1 VHWIGVWWRQP
12 DHYEWMSDYLA
23 SRKQRDAVR
32 YLMVAVLINLATA
45 TSLLLVSDL
54 GPQLPAQRWVAVALI
69 VSMVAM
75 ALVWVL
81 RWPTRFQSQV
91 FSIVGTAAIAVV
103 GLIEPNP
110 ATGLMVCAAFGGLA
124 GYVAFFH
131 SARLMVFT
139 LGTALAVALICAE
152 RISAAGDAPM
162 AAAKL
167 LFLTSGVLAVPL
179 CSQVLV
185 HWLSVVAMKS
195 STDPLTGLRNR
206 RSFYLSTPKL
216 VATRKGGRRLSVLMI
231 DLDNFKRVNDT
242 HGHATGDRI
251 LIEVADTLR
260 EASEDETL
268 IARVGGEE
276 FLVAMML
283 SARDAFATAEAMRL
297 AIAAAPWGVTAS
309 MGLSTVGLASDEH
322 FDIGETLQRLVE
334 TADGAMYEAKRAGGN
349 QIRHAD
355 VPVPRPG

>member
-1 VHWIGVWWRQP
+1 MWWQQP

-23 SRKQRDAVR
+23 SRKQRNAVR
-32 YLMVAVLINLATA
+32 YLMVGVMVNLATA
-45 TSLLLVSDL
+45 TSLLLISES
-54 GPQLPAQRWVAVALI
+54 GPQLPAQRWVAIALI

-75 ALVWVL
+75 ALVWL
-81 RWPTRFQSQV
+81 LMWPTRFQSQM
-91 FSIVGTAAIAVV
+91 FSIIGTAAIAVV
-103 GLIEPNP
+103 GLVEPNP
-110 ATGLMVCAAFGGLA
+110 GTGLMVCAAFGGLA

-139 LGTALAVALICAE
+139 LGTALAVALSCTV
-152 RISAAGDAPM
+152 RISVAGDVPTAG
-162 AAAKL
+162 AKL

-185 HWLSVVAMKS
+185 HWLAVVAAKS

-206 RSFYLSTPKL
+206 RSFYRSTPKL
-216 VATRKGGRRLSVLMI
+216 VATRKGGRLLSVLMI

-260 EASEDETL
+260 QAGDEEAL

-283 SARDAFATAEAMRL
+283 SAQDAFATAEAMRL

-309 MGLSTVGLASDEH
+309 MGLSTVGLATDDH
-322 FDIGETLQRLVE
+322 TDIGLTLQRLVE
-334 TADGAMYEAKRAGGN
+334 AADGAMYEAKRAGGN

-355 VPVPRPG
+355 IPVPGPR